1 MLKHVKFLLLGAT
14 LAIVT
19 PHTLNALDTLE
30 SYIKEYPNQQQT
42 KMMQIWLSKHK
53 QATFSFTG
61 LVDPKDDTVVTPQAT
76 VDYGY
81 NWFSVSDKPAI
92 LKTPRYSKFFSVS
105 IFDMKHNIPA
115 VIVNPKRPI
124 VIKRPNQKTPEGNYT
139 VVNLE
144 TDQGL
149 IFTRM
154 LVVDNL
160 KEVEGLRKDFQMTGG
175 KGSMCRNVQK
185 FSPSIEKRALG
196 IIKATIPY
204 LDPDETFGKTS
215 GDVGFISLAGG
226 VMMGQLGTP
235 PDTVR
240 YEMVL
245 ADEFNKPFNG
255 KDTYVLTVPANIVK
269 KAGYFSVTVYGSDN
283 KLLIPNKAK
292 RYDRTTY
299 SSKQNKDG
307 TYTITLSPSGEGLNG
322 IPTGKPFYA
331 LLRAYVPV
339 KGASLKVKVKNQ
351 QGKK

>member
-1 MLKHVKFLLLGAT
+1 MLTKFKSLLLGTALLTMAPNT
-14 LAIVT
+14 LS
-19 PHTLNALDTLE
+19 ALDTIE
-30 SYIKEYPNQQQT
+30 SYIQAYPNQQQT
-42 KMMQIWLSKHK
+42 LMMNKWLQKHK

-92 LKTPRYSKFFSVS
+92 LKTPAYGKFFSVS
-105 IFDMKHNIPA
+105 VFDMKHNIPA
-115 VIVNPKRPI
+115 VIVNPKKPI
-124 VIKRPNQKTPEGNYT
+124 VIKRPNQKAPEGNYT

-160 KEVEGLRKDFQMTGG
+160 KEVERLRKDFKMQGG
-175 KGSMCRNVQK
+175 KGSMCRNVDK
-185 FSPSIEKRALG
+185 FSPTIEKRALG
-196 IIKATIPY
+196 IIKAAIPF
-204 LDPDETFGKTS
+204 LNPDETFGKKS

-245 ADEFNKPFNG
+245 GDEFNKPFNG
-255 KDTYVLTVPANIVK
+255 KDTYILTVPANIIK
-269 KAGYFSVTVYGSDN
+269 KEGYFSVTVYGRDN
-283 KLLIPNKAK
+283 KLLIPNKEK

-339 KGASLKVKVKNQ
+339 KGADLKVKVKN
-351 QGKK
+351 KK